1 MGPIGFPKTSVRNYY
16 YSLRNN
22 PEECSSNAVFILTY
36 LLVVREEIIYVMMVY
51 YTYDYYVSGLCP
63 FSSIP
68 NGTQSSGN

>member
-1 MGPIGFPKTSVRNYY
+1 MGPIGFPKTSVRNYL

-22 PEECSSNAVFILTY
+22 PEECSSHAVCILTY
-36 LLVVREEIIYVMMVY
+36 LPVVREEVIYLMMVY
-51 YTYDYYVSGLCP
+51 YTYDYLVSGLCP